1 MDNLS
6 LTAVGVRPGFRLH
19 KLEVYN
25 WGTFDSTTGQVHT
38 VRPSGATTLLIGQNG
53 SGKSTLVDALLTLLV
68 KPGGRN
74 YNVAAGARKQER
86 DERSYIRGA
95 CGRRSRDED
104 NHPDIQFLRSA
115 NGHYS
120 ALLACF
126 RNEGTDE
133 AFTLAQ
139 ILYLNAEGRSEKVYC
154 FAPAERSIVD
164 NCGGLT
170 SMERLRQQM
179 EKRGFRATTS
189 FSEYQKWFE
198 KATGVRSKAMD
209 VFNQT
214 VAVKDIQSLNR
225 FIRDHMLEAKPWNDR
240 VEGLLNHFTQLS
252 DAHRS
257 LVLVRKQFESLTP
270 IVEAG
275 GAYRRQAGQ
284 LEEVRRL
291 VDASDSFFCQKLV
304 DLYTPECESRQ
315 RGLDAVREKKKL
327 LDRQIAEVQE
337 ECRRLKNEIEQAGG
351 ERLRQIPLLIQNHET
366 QAGTK
371 REAHRQY
378 HEALRAAG
386 IVDTVGDATAFT
398 AVQKQL
404 APVVADLETE
414 IHQAENRRNTLVIQQ
429 DRITE
434 RVQEDEAEYQALS
447 RRQGNL
453 PEYLARLRHQLC
465 EGLHLPEKD
474 LPFVAEL
481 IAVKPD
487 ERGWESSIEMVLRS
501 FALSLLV
508 PTKYYQL
515 VSGYVDRTRLADV
528 KGRGQRLVYLRVG
541 ERKASPVI
549 PVGHRQSLL
558 RKLAFREGHSLIPWV
573 RGELEERFD
582 FRCCDTLAE
591 FQDAQ
596 GLAVTQHRHVKM
608 RGLRHEKDDREH
620 VSDPRNY
627 VLGWDNREKCRRLAE
642 GIARLRQECEA
653 VDRQIGLVEK
663 ELTGLRDRMAAL
675 RNAQKF
681 TDFPRLDY
689 APHEKEIKA
698 LRREQKELEENNVAV
713 RLLKSRL
720 GEAES
725 RHKAFQASRD
735 EAVCTERQLE
745 HEIEDGQ
752 RAITSAQSQ
761 IRRDKANGTF
771 ERHAKSFSRL
781 EACFAD
787 APLTAATLVERSQA
801 FIKARNAE
809 LERLH
814 QEIEPVKDALLKLM
828 ARFVHEYREVRVD
841 LDADVEYLDSFLD
854 LQDRIR
860 REDLPRHEQR
870 FKERLNEKVIQEIGL
885 LNGALQTE
893 RREILDKIDLLN
905 ISLRQLEYC
914 PGTHMRLDPRQAR
927 DSEIAEFQ
935 DSLKQCLAGT
945 FEGTLEADEARYLR
959 IEKLL
964 TRLREDPHWRD
975 RVTDV
980 RRWFDFGAQ
989 EVDNATGDERG
1000 YYQESTGQSGGEKAK
1015 LAFTILVAAIAYQY
1029 DIDPERATSE
1039 RFHFVVV
1046 DEMFSKVDDQ
1056 YSEYALE
1063 LFEKFGLQLLIV
1075 APLDAK
1081 ARVTEPY
1088 VGCYL
1093 HVVKAPLTNQSELF
1107 SMTAREFEAAVLDEG
1122 HSARLAQTKPR

>member
-1 MDNLS
+1 MDNSS
-6 LTAVGVRPGFRLH
+6 LAAVSPRPGYRLH

-25 WGTFDSTTGQVHT
+25 WGTFDSTTGSVHT
-38 VRPSGATTLLIGQNG
+38 VRPCGATTLLIGQNG

-68 KPGGRN
+68 KPVTRN

-86 DERSYIRGA
+86 DERSYMRGA

-104 NHPDIQFLRSA
+104 NRPDIQFLRPAS
-115 NGHYS
+115 GYYS

-126 RNEGTDE
+126 RNEATGE

-139 ILYLNAEGRSEKVYC
+139 ILYLNAEGRAEKVYC
-154 FAPAERSIVD
+154 FAPDERSIVD
-164 NCGGLT
+164 DCGGLT

-189 FSEYQKWFE
+189 FAEYQKWFE

-209 VFNQT
+209 IFNQT

-257 LVLVRKQFESLTP
+257 LMLVRKQFELLSP
-270 IVEAG
+270 IAETG
-275 GAYRRQAGQ
+275 KAYRRQAGQ
-284 LEEVRRL
+284 LEELRRL
-291 VDASDSFFCQKLV
+291 VEASDVFFHQKLV
-304 DLYTPECESRQ
+304 ELYTPECETRQ
-315 RGLDAVREKKKL
+315 RSLAAVREKKASL
-327 LDRQIAEVQE
+327 ERQIAEVQE

-351 ERLRQIPLLIQNHET
+351 ERLRHIPLLILNHET
-366 QAGTK
+366 QVIAK
-371 REAHRQY
+371 REACSQY

-386 IVDTVGDATAFT
+386 IADTVGDASLFT
-398 AVQKQL
+398 AVQSRL
-404 APVVADLETE
+404 EPLIGELETQLQKADE
-414 IHQAENRRNTLVIQQ
+414 RRSDLLVERARIAAEVRK
-429 DRITE
+429 
-434 RVQEDEAEYQALS
+434 DEAELEAL
-447 RRQGNL
+447 RARQGNL
-453 PEYLARLRHQLC
+453 PESLAGVRRQLC
-465 EGLHLPEKD
+465 EDLRLPEKD

-487 ERGWESSIEMVLRS
+487 ERDWESSIEMVLRS

-508 PTKYYQL
+508 PAKHYAL
-515 VSGYVDRTRLADV
+515 VSSYVDRTRLADG

-541 ERKASPVI
+541 ERKASAVA

-558 RKLAFREGHSLIPWV
+558 RKLVFREGHSLVPWV

-591 FQDAQ
+591 FQDAP
-596 GLAVTQHRHVKM
+596 GLALTQHRHVKL
-608 RGLRHEKDDREH
+608 RGVRHEKDDREQ

-642 GIARLRQECEA
+642 GIARLRQECAAIDRRLAA
-653 VDRQIGLVEK
+653 VEE
-663 ELTGLRDRMAAL
+663 ELTGLRERMAAL
-675 RNAQKF
+675 HNARKF
-681 TDFPRLDY
+681 TDFSRLDY

-698 LRREQKELEENNVAV
+698 LRREQMELEENNVAV

-725 RHKAFQASRD
+725 RHKAFHASRD
-735 EAVCTERQLE
+735 DAVRAEGQLE
-745 HEIEDGQ
+745 REIESGQ
-752 RAITSAQSQ
+752 KAIASAQSQ
-761 IRRDKANGTF
+761 IRNCKANGTF
-771 ERHAKSFSRL
+771 ERHAESFPRL

-787 APLTAATLVERSQA
+787 DPLTAATLVERSQA
-801 FIKARNAE
+801 FVKAKSAE
-809 LERLH
+809 LDRLH
-814 QEIEPVKDALLKLM
+814 REIEPVKGALLKLM
-828 ARFVHEYREVRVD
+828 TRFVHDFPEVRTD
-841 LDADVEYLDSFLD
+841 LDADVEYLDSFLEIRE
-854 LQDRIR
+854 QIR

-905 ISLRQLEYC
+905 ASLRQLEYR
-914 PGTHMRLDPRQAR
+914 PGTHMRLEPRPVR
-927 DSEIAEFQ
+927 DIEIAEFQ

-945 FEGTLEADEARYLR
+945 FEGTVEADEARYLR

-964 TRLREDPHWRD
+964 TRLREDQHWRE

-989 EVDNATGDERG
+989 ELDNATGEERS
-1000 YYQESTGQSGGEKAK
+1000 YYRESTGQSGGEKAK

-1029 DIDPERATSE
+1029 NIDPERATSE

-1093 HVVKAPLTNQSELF
+1093 HAVKDPRTNRSELF
-1107 SMTAREFEAAVLDEG
+1107 SMTAREFEAA
-1122 HSARLAQTKPR
+1122 LAEND